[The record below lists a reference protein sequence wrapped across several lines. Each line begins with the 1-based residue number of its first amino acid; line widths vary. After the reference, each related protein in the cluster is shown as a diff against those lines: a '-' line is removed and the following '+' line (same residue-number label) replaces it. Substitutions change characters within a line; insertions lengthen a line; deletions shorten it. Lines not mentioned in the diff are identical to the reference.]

1 MDAALP
7 YRRPAP
13 TTALRSVGPIAAL
26 GIPLIGFYLIQSAV
40 GIATVA
46 MLGRL
51 GDTAIAGVGAAG
63 AVYVAICALL
73 WGVDTGVQ
81 ALVSRETG
89 AGRAD
94 RIAEILSAAY
104 AVAVPVAVGFG
115 LAAWFLGPRII
126 ALMLPDR
133 ASAAVGGAWIAAAAP
148 SIGFL
153 ALTLPI
159 NAAWIG
165 SGRPALAMAVTA
177 LSAPLQVALTFAL
190 VLGTGP
196 VRGFGAMGAAVAMD
210 ATMLAGVVV
219 QFALAL
225 RHIPGFLKVRPRAA
239 TIAKI
244 AAIGW
249 PISAQQSL
257 LQVALMGVFAIVA
270 QLGPASAAI
279 INVLITLTAFPVQTQ
294 TALGVAAATLVGQAL
309 GRRDVREARGW
320 GWRATAVA
328 MAVTT
333 PMGLVLTIAPHALL
347 GLFLRDPVTLA
358 MAIAPAGIV
367 GLATAV
373 GAASCVLGF
382 AFRGAG
388 ATKIAA
394 AVPFVSLWLIELP
407 LMAWIGL
414 GLRQGLLGIVWVQT
428 GVVAADALALALIW
442 RGRAWAGARI
452 IPR

>member
-1 MDAALP
+1 M
-7 YRRPAP
+7 
-13 TTALRSVGPIAAL
+13 
-26 GIPLIGFYLIQSAV
+26 PLIGFYLIQSAV
-40 GIATVA
+40 GIATVG

-89 AGRAD
+89 AGRAE

-177 LSAPLQVALTFAL
+177 LSAPLQIGLTFAL

-196 VRGFGAMGAAVAMD
+196 LRGFGAMGAALAMD
-210 ATMLAGVVV
+210 ATMMAGVVV

-225 RHIPGFLKVRPRAA
+225 RLIPGFLKARPRRSAMA
-239 TIAKI
+239 RI

-270 QLGPASAAI
+270 QLGAAPAAI
-279 INVLITLTAFPVQTQ
+279 INVLITLTAVPVQTQ
-294 TALGVAAATLVGQAL
+294 TGLGVAAATLVGQAL
-309 GRRDVREARGW
+309 GRHDMREARAW

-328 MAVTT
+328 VAVTT
-333 PMGLVLTIAPHALL
+333 PMGLVLALAPHTLL
-347 GLFLRDPVTLA
+347 GAFLRDPVTLA
-358 MAIAPAGIV
+358 TAIAPARIV

-428 GVVAADALALALIW
+428 GSRRPPTPW
-442 RGRAWAGARI
+442 RWR
-452 IPR
+452 